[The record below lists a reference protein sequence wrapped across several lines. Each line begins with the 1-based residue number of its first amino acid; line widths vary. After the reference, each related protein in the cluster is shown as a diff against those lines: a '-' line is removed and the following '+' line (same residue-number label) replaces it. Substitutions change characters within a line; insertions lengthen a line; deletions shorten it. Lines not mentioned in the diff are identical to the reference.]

1 MNWFQRMIIRLVVK
15 FTFWT
20 YQIDSKVK
28 INIGK
33 EDVDQAVNIA
43 VMAYEMQKEEKK
55 SKKK

>member
-43 VMAYEMQKEEKK
+43 VMVYEMQKEEKK